1 MIKSGSCIW
10 FTLIACLT
18 GIIMAKAF
26 PCGAETS
33 VLPFCQGEE
42 LIYDVR
48 WEMISA
54 GRARFRVNRI
64 SGLNGMKARHF
75 TLELESNHYIDMLY
89 KIRDRV
95 EGFTDTG
102 FTRSVFY
109 RKTQSGK
116 DKKQIEIHF
125 DLKNHTAEYSNFGG
139 KRPAIHIPPDTF
151 DPLSAFYRMRTL
163 EFKTGK
169 TLCFPVTDGKKYFIQ
184 KAVIIKKEKIKLS
197 SALIDT
203 YLLEL
208 QVNHFS
214 GAFKKSKNPGVKI
227 WVTADKKKIPV
238 KIKIKVFIGS
248 IFLELVSPMPRQYQL
263 SHTCPGLSQY
273 QRDISQASLP
283 SVLHLSLPDH
293 DS

>member
-10 FTLIACLT
+10 FTLIACLA

-125 DLKNHTAEYSNFGG
+125 LYHLQFYLLHLALKNYHKSSVVVVIGLVLQFFE
-139 KRPAIHIPPDTF
+139 
-151 DPLSAFYRMRTL
+151 
-163 EFKTGK
+163 EF
-169 TLCFPVTDGKKYFIQ
+169 
-184 KAVIIKKEKIKLS
+184 
-197 SALIDT
+197 
-203 YLLEL
+203 
-208 QVNHFS
+208 
-214 GAFKKSKNPGVKI
+214 
-227 WVTADKKKIPV
+227 
-238 KIKIKVFIGS
+238 
-248 IFLELVSPMPRQYQL
+248 
-263 SHTCPGLSQY
+263 
-273 QRDISQASLP
+273 
-283 SVLHLSLPDH
+283 
-293 DS
+293 